1 MTAAARRALADLEA
15 AHDLLEN
22 EERIEAFRVLWV
34 GAIAIC
40 RAIGHVL
47 QKVDAASSPKMAR
60 AIDAAYRGWKTRPQ
74 DNPVFF
80 EFVEEERNAVLKE
93 YEFGFLS
100 GPVELVVAQSGE
112 MSTLGD
118 NLFVPLSQG
127 RFAGEDCRDV
137 LGTSIEWWHS
147 QLDLIDEAAAT

>member
-1 MTAAARRALADLEA
+1 MTAAARRALTDLET
-15 AHDLLEN
+15 AHDLLET
-22 EERIEAFRVLWV
+22 EERAEAFRVLWV

-47 QKVDAASSPKMAR
+47 QKVDATSSPQMAR
-60 AIDAAYRGWKTRPQ
+60 AIDSAYRGWKARPQ

-80 EFVEEERNAVLKE
+80 EFVEEDRNAVLKE

-100 GPVELVVAQSGE
+100 GPVELVVLPSGAT
-112 MSTLGD
+112 STFGD
-118 NLFVPLSQG
+118 NLFVPLSDG

-137 LGTSIEWWHS
+137 LHTAIKWWRD
-147 QLDLIDEAAAT
+147 QLELIDEAAAT